1 LRQPRIAELVRDAIE
16 LHQPHAWVIMPNH
29 VHVLWTPA
37 GSLAALIGKVKGS
50 TAHAANLI
58 LGTTGEPFWQDDYFD
73 RLVRDDTFEDIRRYI
88 ECNPVKAGLAM
99 RP

>member
-1 LRQPRIAELVRDAIE
+1 
-16 LHQPHAWVIMPNH
+16 
-29 VHVLWTPA
+29 
-37 GSLAALIGKVKGS
+37 LAALIGKVKGS

-88 ECNPVKAGLAM
+88 EWNPVKAGLAM
-99 RP
+99 RPEDFPWSSACGGRASARAAL